1 MARKFLKHLSHGIIL
16 IFPISNILFL
26 FFKYLS
32 LLTFHRHSRSMQE
45 TRSCKILRPTPGQLF
60 WADPAPN
67 VRIVKKV
74 STKCRSELKL
84 QLRLW
89 IQDLQ
94 LRKSDGVFQILQA
107 FGALKAVRWSFKPSK
122 LQRRMGGNAGCS
134 EIYIWH
140 TFYVLNRS
148 PFSWLCKWTA
158 HFVTGCK
165 SCLVCSSWV
174 HLLGLARG
182 VRPSCTH
189 CVHSGRPRW
198 LGQMGPNQRTRGSCA
213 SFTKTL

>member
-1 MARKFLKHLSHGIIL
+1 MARKFLKHLCHGRIW

-32 LLTFHRHSRSMQE
+32 LLTSHRHSRSMQE
-45 TRSCKILRPTPGQLF
+45 TRSCKILRATTRPTPGQLF
-60 WADPAPN
+60 WVDPAPN

-107 FGALKAVRWSFKPSK
+107 FSALKAARWSFKPSK
-122 LQRRMGGNAGCS
+122 EHGRECR
-134 EIYIWH
+134 
-140 TFYVLNRS
+140 
-148 PFSWLCKWTA
+148 
-158 HFVTGCK
+158 
-165 SCLVCSSWV
+165 
-174 HLLGLARG
+174 LL
-182 VRPSCTH
+182 
-189 CVHSGRPRW
+189 
-198 LGQMGPNQRTRGSCA
+198 
-213 SFTKTL
+213 